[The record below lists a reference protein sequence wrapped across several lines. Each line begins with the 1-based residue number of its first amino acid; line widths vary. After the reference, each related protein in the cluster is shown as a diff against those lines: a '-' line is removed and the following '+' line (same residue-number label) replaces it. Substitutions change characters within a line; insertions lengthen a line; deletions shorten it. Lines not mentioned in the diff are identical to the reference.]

1 MQRSRGWSIKVFGHL
16 VDEVLAVQ
24 SRDVVKVDGPQ
35 CGLMM
40 RNYVSEKEIGEARA
54 GWRCCCDK
62 WSRSS

>member
-24 SRDVVKVDGPQ
+24 SRDVVRVDGSQ

-40 RNYVSEKEIGEARA
+40 RNYVLEKKIVEARA
-54 GWRCCCDK
+54 R
-62 WSRSS
+62 